1 MNNFVAKERKEE
13 MKVIKN
19 NFDKFPIQVTCI
31 HCGSILELESIEDV
45 YAFGGVVEPSVL
57 CPCCNSRT
65 PIDLFGKEERI
76 SALEAK
82 KRELLNNI
90 SYGKESKV

>member
-1 MNNFVAKERKEE
+1 MYNFVAKERKEE

-19 NFDKFPIQVTCI
+19 NFYQFPMQVTCI
-31 HCGSILELESIEDV
+31 HCGSVLELENIWDV
-45 YAFGGVVEPSVL
+45 FDTNEPCVV
-57 CPCCNSRT
+57 CPCCKRRT

-76 SALEAK
+76 SALEGE

>member
-1 MNNFVAKERKEE
+1 MYNFVAKERKEE

-31 HCGSILELESIEDV
+31 HCGSILEVESIEDV
-45 YAFGGVVEPSVL
+45 YDAIEPCVV
-57 CPCCNSRT
+57 CPCCKRRI

-76 SALEAK
+76 SALEGK

-90 SYGKESKV
+90 AL

>member
-1 MNNFVAKERKEE
+1 

-31 HCGSILELESIEDV
+31 HCGSILEVESIEDV
-45 YAFGGVVEPSVL
+45 YDAIEPCVV
-57 CPCCNSRT
+57 CPCCKRRT
-65 PIDLFGKEERI
+65 SIDLFGKEERI

-90 SYGKESKV
+90 SYGKESNV